1 VGCIVLTGRPTT
13 RRAIAMLLSY
23 SHRFAF
29 IHIPKTAGG
38 SMSEA
43 IGRHCE
49 PVTGYWANRWLDR
62 VGIHVNH
69 YAPLRWKRFRT
80 HTSAAIFQRH
90 LPAAVFDE
98 LFKFSFVRNPWDLLV
113 SYYHFVRK
121 SPGHHRSG
129 VANRLQS
136 FEEYALYELRR
147 NKISQTGML
156 TDRRGRLLVDFV
168 GHTET
173 IRWDFA
179 TICDRIGLEA
189 ELPHVNRSGHRDYRD
204 YYTDRLIARVG
215 AHFAEDIER
224 FGYTFDGLAASPFRP
239 AAEPAGVML
248 RAA

>member
-1 VGCIVLTGRPTT
+1 
-13 RRAIAMLLSY
+13 MLLSY

-29 IHIPKTAGG
+29 IHIPKTAGC
-38 SMSEA
+38 SMSVA
-43 IGRHCE
+43 IGRHTE
-49 PVTGYWANRWLDR
+49 AVTGYWANRLLDR

-80 HTSAAIFQRH
+80 HTSAAILERH
-90 LPAAVFDE
+90 LPPAVFHD

-121 SPGHHRSG
+121 SPNHHRSRQ
-129 VANRLQS
+129 ANRLRS

-147 NKISQTGML
+147 NKISQTRML
-156 TDRRGRLLVDFV
+156 TDRQGRLLVDFV

-173 IRWDFA
+173 IERDFA
-179 TICDRIGLEA
+179 TICNRIGVEA
-189 ELPHVNRSGHRDYRD
+189 ELPHVNRSGHGDYRD
-204 YYTDRLIARVG
+204 YYTDRLIDRVG

-224 FGYTFDGLAASPFRP
+224 FGYAFEGLASKAPVP
-239 AAEPAGVML
+239 AARPHVPMPEFLL